1 MIIPSKD
8 DKKRCLGIKDQYNS
22 ACLSLRKD
30 RQAELY
36 LHLQTE
42 LYHFTILF
50 LDLPIMSWGGGAV
63 LDRLD
68 VKLDPLV
75 MTWNLYWQIPDMGQS
90 TTTNIKTYWNL
101 YFET

>member
-22 ACLSLRKD
+22 ACLS
-30 RQAELY
+30 

-63 LDRLD
+63 LDRLN

-90 TTTNIKTYWNL
+90 TTTTNIKTYW
-101 YFET
+101 